1 MSGYVCGWDGGG
13 TKTEVL
19 CLSLNGET
27 LADAAF
33 GPLNLNGADVEI
45 DNIKVVY
52 KHIRKDGTKESFGV
66 HKTKVSMLASK

>member
-33 GPLNLNGADVEI
+33 GPLNLNGADA
-45 DNIKVVY
+45 
-52 KHIRKDGTKESFGV
+52 RKQSSQRTHRISFP
-66 HKTKVSMLASK
+66 